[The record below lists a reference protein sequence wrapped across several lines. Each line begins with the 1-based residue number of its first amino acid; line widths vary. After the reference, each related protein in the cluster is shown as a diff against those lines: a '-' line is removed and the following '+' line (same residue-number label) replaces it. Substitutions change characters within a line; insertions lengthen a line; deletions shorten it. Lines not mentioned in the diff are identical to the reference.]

1 MVRLCKKNALGPIG
15 RICSS
20 ILILVAAVS
29 CSTIQGKKEPYL
41 VAMND
46 ETITEKDFVAS
57 LSADQRGQYLAFKR
71 EHLDR
76 MVLKKL
82 VASEAKRRNQTFE
95 ELLQQEVFSKATVS
109 HEEIHAYYEKHKK
122 EYRNKKHA
130 QLEKEI
136 ENLLQNQKSA
146 LLLRSLV
153 ERLRLNS
160 KIYYSLPELAYPNQ
174 MAKSGSSNE
183 VSKR

>member
-1 MVRLCKKNALGPIG
+1 MLCKKRRFGPIG
-15 RICSS
+15 RICISVS
-20 ILILVAAVS
+20 ILFTAVS

-41 VAMND
+41 VSMND

-57 LSADQRGQYLAFKR
+57 LSEAQREQYLAFKR

-76 MVLKKL
+76 LILKKL

-95 ELLQQEVFSKATVS
+95 ELLQQEVFSKATAG

-122 EYRNKKHA
+122 EYRNKKHP
-130 QLEKEI
+130 QWEKEI
-136 ENLLQNQKSA
+136 ENVLQNQKSA
-146 LLLRSLV
+146 LFLRSLI

-160 KIYYSLPELAYPNQ
+160 KIYYHLPELAYKNQ
-174 MAKSGSSNE
+174 TAKSGSSNE
-183 VSKR
+183 IARH